1 VAKEGAGSVLSV
13 FRATIRNRTLL
24 RLELAFAAFNG
35 AEWAV
40 WVCLLVYAYSIGGA
54 TAACVMALLQLILR
68 VRPAGDDS
76 RGRRVLFFRGDP
88 LIDWKSELIDC
99 GADLAEVLIEGI
111 EPVYALGEHA
121 LITAKALLDEHAGRP
136 AAAGFAAAARWH
148 GFGVPY
154 EEAQALFGE
163 ARCLVVLESA
173 TISPTM
179 VDVARLLETGGDAER

>member
-1 VAKEGAGSVLSV
+1 VSREGEASIASV
-13 FRATIRNRTLL
+13 FATTMRNGSLL
-24 RLELAFAAFNG
+24 RQELERPAFNW

-121 LITAKALLDEHAGRP
+121 LITAKALLDEHAGWP
-136 AAAGFAAAARWH
+136 AAAGFAAASWH

-154 EEAQALFGE
+154 EEAQALLGQGP
-163 ARCLVVLESA
+163 CLLVLGSA